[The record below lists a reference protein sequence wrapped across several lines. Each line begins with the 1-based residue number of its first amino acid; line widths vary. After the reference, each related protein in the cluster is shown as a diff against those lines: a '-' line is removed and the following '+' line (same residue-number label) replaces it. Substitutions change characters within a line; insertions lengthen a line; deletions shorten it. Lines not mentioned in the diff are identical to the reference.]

1 MWDSIIQPGVALA
14 IAIGLGREVRV
25 MRKAMETGLADV
37 SARFSS
43 LEGRVTELE
52 KPKNGPAVR
61 GFGARAMGTLGIL
74 ALFMG
79 CQVAGR
85 TVEAPKAVQPRDA
98 TVFIHMTDPDPIFGG
113 EGYATGWYIAS
124 DSERSVIAT
133 AGHVCDAGLV
143 YGVSQVVSLEDDYEA
158 VEEEAYAFYDID
170 EAPSTDVC
178 LLVVNH
184 PAPAVLP
191 IAEVEPTADAP
202 VHYTGYPSGTRGSYT
217 GTVENVN
224 PETGTILLNIPGFFG
239 ASGSAVLNGDGE
251 VVGVLSMGDMRFPHH
266 VWLTGTFSMTLAKI
280 AADEH
285 LWSY

>member
-1 MWDSIIQPGVALA
+1 
-14 IAIGLGREVRV
+14 

-61 GFGARAMGTLGIL
+61 GFGARALGTLGIL
-74 ALFMG
+74 ALLIG
-79 CQVAGR
+79 CQGAR
-85 TVEAPKAVQPRDA
+85 AATPVEPAVHPRDA
-98 TVFIHMTDPDPIFGG
+98 TVFIHMTDPVWGG

-133 AGHVCDAGLV
+133 AGHVCDPGLV
-143 YGVSQVVSLEDDYEA
+143 YEVSQVVSLDDNYEA

-266 VWLTGTFSMTLAKI
+266 VWLTGTFSMNLAKI